1 MAFIDWEKYKTNGY
15 LIIDTGVSSEILK
28 DAQIA
33 FKEIYHK
40 VHRREYPYVRVYD
53 DYIGYNLAGID
64 IIFHPDI
71 LKKRIIAFLNNS
83 NLMSIVDELL
93 GNRVKMTLS
102 RYHVT
107 GKYSHIGMWHRD
119 AIPESIQVNISLFD
133 EQGIEAIPGSHNRE
147 NTEEEN
153 KLLSVSNR
161 SLLPESV
168 HLRVEKGQMLI
179 FNPVILHRGI
189 SEKQRAN
196 IHFRFEKDN
205 SFQVREEWG
214 ESGFDSKWCRILDNV
229 NSKVI
234 DNELKAYV
242 RSSDLRTAFLRILRT
257 CIHYGLFFL
266 PVNSRVFLEFS
277 VFPSLKL
284 RRIFHIY
291 K

>member
-1 MAFIDWEKYKTNGY
+1 
-15 LIIDTGVSSEILK
+15 
-28 DAQIA
+28 
-33 FKEIYHK
+33 
-40 VHRREYPYVRVYD
+40 
-53 DYIGYNLAGID
+53 
-64 IIFHPDI
+64 
-71 LKKRIIAFLNNS
+71 
-83 NLMSIVDELL
+83 
-93 GNRVKMTLS
+93 
-102 RYHVT
+102 
-107 GKYSHIGMWHRD
+107 
-119 AIPESIQVNISLFD
+119 
-133 EQGIEAIPGSHNRE
+133 
-147 NTEEEN
+147 
-153 KLLSVSNR
+153 
-161 SLLPESV
+161 